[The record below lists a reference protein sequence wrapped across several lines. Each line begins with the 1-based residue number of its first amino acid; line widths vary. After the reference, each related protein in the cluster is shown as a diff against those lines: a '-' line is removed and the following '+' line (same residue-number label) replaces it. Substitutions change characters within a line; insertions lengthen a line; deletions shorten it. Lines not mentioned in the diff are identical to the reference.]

1 MKKFFIVANIWKF
14 IEAALLI
21 ALGVVT
27 IVLAGNTDFK
37 WVIGL
42 IAAIAIIIDG
52 AFNLFYYFLKVM
64 YHEGR
69 TGLILSIAEITIG
82 IFIIVISSGT
92 WKTFVVDNF
101 TLLISIM
108 LIVLGAAL
116 LLEAVAKTIGKGG
129 SIISLVGEFLLGAL
143 AITAGVFA
151 LVYRG
156 QASDILLIIVGICFI
171 IVGVLIVLVV
181 CLAMIKAHKAGKTIK
196 EFLETDFSAK
206 DALKE

>member
-21 ALGVVT
+21 ALGIVT
-27 IVLAGNTDFK
+27 IVLANNIEFK

-42 IAAIAIIIDG
+42 VAAIGIIIDG
-52 AFNLFYYFLKVM
+52 VFNLTYYFLRVM

-69 TGLILSIAEITIG
+69 TGLIMSITEITLG

-101 TLLISIM
+101 TLLVAIM
-108 LIVLGAAL
+108 LIVIGSAL
-116 LLEAVAKTIGKGG
+116 ILEAVAKTIGKGG
-129 SIISLVGEFLLGAL
+129 SVLSLVGEFLIGAL
-143 AITAGVFA
+143 AIVAGVFA

-156 QASDILLIIVGICFI
+156 QAANILLIISGIIFIVVGLLLIL
-171 IVGVLIVLVV
+171 VIVL
-181 CLAMIKAHKAGKTIK
+181 AMSTAIKTGKTAK
-196 EFLETDFSAK
+196 EFFESDITAK
-206 DALKE
+206 EALKK